1 MKKAIPG
8 ISLLFAPLSALAQ
21 KVSEVPVPSPANA
34 NPTALIMCALLF
46 VVMLGVFITYLI
58 IQNRKEERESGE

>member
-1 MKKAIPG
+1 MKKTIPG

-21 KVSEVPVPSPANA
+21 KVSEVPVPSPADA

-46 VVMLGVFITYLI
+46 VVMVGVFIAYLV
-58 IQNRKEERESGE
+58 IQGRKEEQQSGE

>member
-1 MKKAIPG
+1 MKKTIPG

-21 KVSEVPVPSPANA
+21 KVSEVPVPSPADA

-46 VVMLGVFITYLI
+46 VVMVGVFIAYLF
-58 IQNRKEERESGE
+58 IQGRKEEQQSGE